1 MHLNI
6 SFLNLKKNLYN
17 FFYCTVLFF
26 NFSSTE
32 LKSSIFSVNDI
43 EITEPFELN
52 FKKEKVVDKAFIEAF
67 KRLMKMTVISSEE
80 IKLSRIKNNEIKN
93 LIDSF
98 KIKDE
103 RFIKN
108 YYSAKF
114 DVNFNKQNTLLFF
127 EKKNIFPS
135 LPKKKS
141 IFILP
146 ILIDTTNST
155 VNLFNQNPFFF
166 NWLAGT
172 SKHFLLD
179 YILPTEDIDII
190 NTLNQNIENLE
201 NYNYSNII
209 NKYNVKDFIVCLIF
223 QDNDKIKV
231 LSKITINNNEK
242 IQNNIYNN
250 INLDNEN
257 ELTSLIISIKNNYED
272 NWKKI
277 NQINRSVKL
286 PLNISVD
293 ANDYQKNK
301 LFKEFLYNTEFVSN
315 FFIKDFNNKKINYR
329 IIFNGSPARFLDLC
343 NKNNILID
351 TTNQIWQLN

>member
-6 SFLNLKKNLYN
+6 FFLNLKRTYII
-17 FFYCTVLFF
+17 FFSTVLFF

-52 FKKEKVVDKAFIEAF
+52 FKKQKVVDKAFIEAF

-146 ILIDTTNST
+146 ILIDTTNTT

-231 LSKITINNNEK
+231 LSKININNNEK
-242 IQNNIYNN
+242 IQSYIYDN

-301 LFKEFLYNTEFVSN
+301 LFKEFLHNTEFVSN

>member
-1 MHLNI
+1 MNLNI
-6 SFLNLKKNLYN
+6 SFLNLKRAYII
-17 FFYCTVLFF
+17 FFSTVLFF
-26 NFSSTE
+26 NFSSTD

-146 ILIDTTNST
+146 ILIDTTNTT
-155 VNLFNQNPFFF
+155 VNLYNQNPFFF
-166 NWLAGT
+166 NWLDMT

-301 LFKEFLYNTEFVSN
+301 LFKEFLHNTEFVSN

>member
-1 MHLNI
+1 MNLNI
-6 SFLNLKKNLYN
+6 SFLNLKRAYII
-17 FFYCTVLFF
+17 FFSTVLFF
-26 NFSSTE
+26 NFSSTD

-146 ILIDTTNST
+146 ILIDTTNAT
-155 VNLFNQNPFFF
+155 VNLYNQNPFFF
-166 NWLAGT
+166 NWLDGT

-190 NTLNQNIENLE
+190 NTLNQNIESLE

-250 INLDNEN
+250 IKLDNEN

-301 LFKEFLYNTEFVSN
+301 LFKEFLNNTEFVSN

>member
-1 MHLNI
+1 MNLNI
-6 SFLNLKKNLYN
+6 SFLNLKRAYII
-17 FFYCTVLFF
+17 FFSTVLFF

-135 LPKKKS
+135 IPKKKS

-146 ILIDTTNST
+146 ILIDTTNTT

-166 NWLAGT
+166 NWLDGT

-293 ANDYQKNK
+293 ANDYRKNK
-301 LFKEFLYNTEFVSN
+301 LFKEFLNNTEFVSN

>member
-1 MHLNI
+1 M
-6 SFLNLKKNLYN
+6 
-17 FFYCTVLFF
+17 
-26 NFSSTE
+26 
-32 LKSSIFSVNDI
+32 
-43 EITEPFELN
+43 
-52 FKKEKVVDKAFIEAF
+52 
-67 KRLMKMTVISSEE
+67 
-80 IKLSRIKNNEIKN
+80 
-93 LIDSF
+93 
-98 KIKDE
+98 
-103 RFIKN
+103 
-108 YYSAKF
+108 
-114 DVNFNKQNTLLFF
+114 
-127 EKKNIFPS
+127 
-135 LPKKKS
+135 
-141 IFILP
+141 P
-146 ILIDTTNST
+146 ILIDTTNTT

-166 NWLAGT
+166 NWLAGS

-301 LFKEFLYNTEFVSN
+301 LFKEFLHNTEFVSN

>member
-6 SFLNLKKNLYN
+6 SFLNLKKAYII
-17 FFYCTVLFF
+17 FFSTVLFF

-80 IKLSRIKNNEIKN
+80 VKLSRIKNNEIKN

-146 ILIDTTNST
+146 ILIDTTNTT

-166 NWLAGT
+166 NWLDGT

>member
-6 SFLNLKKNLYN
+6 SFLNLKRAYII
-17 FFYCTVLFF
+17 FFSTVLFF

-146 ILIDTTNST
+146 ILIDTTNTT

-166 NWLAGT
+166 NWLDGT

-201 NYNYSNII
+201 NYNYSSII

-301 LFKEFLYNTEFVSN
+301 LFKEFLHNTEFVSN

>member
-1 MHLNI
+1 MHLKI
-6 SFLNLKKNLYN
+6 SFLSLKKTYII
-17 FFYCTVLFF
+17 FFIALLFL
-26 NFSSTE
+26 NFSSTD

-146 ILIDTTNST
+146 ILIDTTNTT

-166 NWLAGT
+166 NWLDGT

>member
-6 SFLNLKKNLYN
+6 SFLNLKRAYII
-17 FFYCTVLFF
+17 FFSTVLFF

-146 ILIDTTNST
+146 ILIDTTNTT

-166 NWLAGT
+166 NWLNGT
-172 SKHFLLD
+172 NKHFLLD

-190 NTLNQNIENLE
+190 NTLNQNIESLE

>member
-1 MHLNI
+1 MNLNI
-6 SFLNLKKNLYN
+6 SFLNLKRAYII
-17 FFYCTVLFF
+17 FFSTVLFF
-26 NFSSTE
+26 NFSSTD

-146 ILIDTTNST
+146 ILIDTTNTT

-166 NWLAGT
+166 NWLDGT

-257 ELTSLIISIKNNYED
+257 ELISLIISIKNNYED

-301 LFKEFLYNTEFVSN
+301 LFKEFLNNTEFVSN

>member
-6 SFLNLKKNLYN
+6 SYLSLKRAYII
-17 FFYCTVLFF
+17 FFSTVLFF

-80 IKLSRIKNNEIKN
+80 TKLSRIKNNEIKN

-146 ILIDTTNST
+146 ILIDTTNTT

-166 NWLAGT
+166 NWLDGT

-190 NTLNQNIENLE
+190 NTLNQNIESLE

>member
-6 SFLNLKKNLYN
+6 SFLFLKRAYII
-17 FFYCTVLFF
+17 FFSTVLFF

-52 FKKEKVVDKAFIEAF
+52 FKKEKVVNKAFIEAF

-80 IKLSRIKNNEIKN
+80 TKLSRIKNNEIKN

-146 ILIDTTNST
+146 ILIDTINTT

-166 NWLAGT
+166 NWLNGT
-172 SKHFLLD
+172 NKHFLLD

-301 LFKEFLYNTEFVSN
+301 LFKEFLNNTEFVSN

>member
-1 MHLNI
+1 MHLKI
-6 SFLNLKKNLYN
+6 SFLSLKKTYII
-17 FFYCTVLFF
+17 FFIALLFL
-26 NFSSTE
+26 NFSSTD

-52 FKKEKVVDKAFIEAF
+52 FKKEKVVDKAFIKAF

-172 SKHFLLD
+172 SKYFLLD

-209 NKYNVKDFIVCLIF
+209 KKYNVKDFIVCLIF

-231 LSKITINNNEK
+231 LSKININNNEK
-242 IQNNIYNN
+242 IQCKRFHRLFNIP
-250 INLDNEN
+250 
-257 ELTSLIISIKNNYED
+257 
-272 NWKKI
+272 
-277 NQINRSVKL
+277 R
-286 PLNISVD
+286 
-293 ANDYQKNK
+293 
-301 LFKEFLYNTEFVSN
+301 
-315 FFIKDFNNKKINYR
+315 
-329 IIFNGSPARFLDLC
+329 
-343 NKNNILID
+343 
-351 TTNQIWQLN
+351 

>member
-1 MHLNI
+1 MYLNI
-6 SFLNLKKNLYN
+6 LFLNLKRAYII
-17 FFYCTVLFF
+17 FFSTVLFF
-26 NFSSTE
+26 NFSSTD

-146 ILIDTTNST
+146 ILIDTTNTT

-166 NWLAGT
+166 NWLDGT

-293 ANDYQKNK
+293 ANDFQKNK

>member
-6 SFLNLKKNLYN
+6 SFLSLKRAYII
-17 FFYCTVLFF
+17 FFSTVLFF

-146 ILIDTTNST
+146 ILIDTTNTT

-166 NWLAGT
+166 NWLDGT

-301 LFKEFLYNTEFVSN
+301 LFKEFLNNTEFVSN

>member
-6 SFLNLKKNLYN
+6 SYLSLKRAYII
-17 FFYCTVLFF
+17 FFSTVLFF

-146 ILIDTTNST
+146 ILIDTTNTT

-166 NWLAGT
+166 NWLDGT
-172 SKHFLLD
+172 NKHFLLD
-179 YILPTEDIDII
+179 YILHTEDIDII
-190 NTLNQNIENLE
+190 NTLNQNIESLE

-301 LFKEFLYNTEFVSN
+301 LFKEFLHNTEFVSN

>member
-1 MHLNI
+1 MNLNI
-6 SFLNLKKNLYN
+6 SFLNLKRAYII
-17 FFYCTVLFF
+17 FFSTVLFF
-26 NFSSTE
+26 NFSSTD

-166 NWLAGT
+166 NWLDGT

-301 LFKEFLYNTEFVSN
+301 LFKEFLHNTEFVSN

>member
-6 SFLNLKKNLYN
+6 SFLNLKRAYII
-17 FFYCTVLFF
+17 FFSTVLFF

-146 ILIDTTNST
+146 ILIDTTNTT

-166 NWLAGT
+166 NWLDGT

>member
-6 SFLNLKKNLYN
+6 SFLSLKRAYII
-17 FFYCTVLFF
+17 FFSTLLFF

-52 FKKEKVVDKAFIEAF
+52 FKKEKVVDKAFIKAF

-146 ILIDTTNST
+146 ILIDTTNTT

-166 NWLAGT
+166 KWLDGT

-190 NTLNQNIENLE
+190 NTLNQNIESLE

-301 LFKEFLYNTEFVSN
+301 LFKEFLNNTEFVSN

>member
-6 SFLNLKKNLYN
+6 SFLNLKRAYII
-17 FFYCTVLFF
+17 FFSTVLFF

-146 ILIDTTNST
+146 ILIDTTNTT

-166 NWLAGT
+166 NWLNGT
-172 SKHFLLD
+172 NKHFLLD

>member
-1 MHLNI
+1 MHLKI
-6 SFLNLKKNLYN
+6 SFLSLKKTYII
-17 FFYCTVLFF
+17 FFIAVLFF

-52 FKKEKVVDKAFIEAF
+52 FKKEKVVDKAFTEAF

-80 IKLSRIKNNEIKN
+80 IKLGLIKNKEIKN

-103 RFIKN
+103 KFIKN

-135 LPKKKS
+135 LPKKKN

-146 ILIDTTNST
+146 ILIESNNTSA
-155 VNLFNQNPFFF
+155 NLFNQNPFFL
-166 NWLAGT
+166 NWFDGI

-179 YILPTEDIDII
+179 YTLPTEDIDII
-190 NTLNQNIENLE
+190 NILNQNIESLE
-201 NYNYSNII
+201 NYDFSSII
-209 NKYNVKDFIVCLIF
+209 NKYNAKDFIVCLIF
-223 QDNDKIKV
+223 QDNDKIRV
-231 LSKITINNNEK
+231 LSKININNNEK

-250 INLDNEN
+250 INLDNKN
-257 ELTSLIISIKNNYED
+257 ELISLIISIKNNYED

-277 NQINRSVKL
+277 NLINRSVKL

-293 ANDYQKNK
+293 ANDYQKNS
-301 LFKEFLYNTEFVSN
+301 LFKEFLNNTEFVSN

-329 IIFNGSPARFLDLC
+329 VIFNGSPSRFLDLC
-343 NKNNILID
+343 NKNNISID
-351 TTNQIWQLN
+351 TSNQIWQLN

>member
-6 SFLNLKKNLYN
+6 FLLSLKRAYII
-17 FFYCTVLFF
+17 FFSTVLFL
-26 NFSSTE
+26 NFSITE
-32 LKSSIFSVNDI
+32 VKSSIFSVNDI

-80 IKLSRIKNNEIKN
+80 IKLSRIQNKEIKN

-146 ILIDTTNST
+146 ILIDPTNTT
-155 VNLFNQNPFFF
+155 VNLFNKNPFFF
-166 NWLAGT
+166 NWLDGT
-172 SKHFLLD
+172 NKHFLLD

-190 NTLNQNIENLE
+190 NILNQNIESLE
-201 NYNYSNII
+201 NYNYSSII

-242 IQNNIYNN
+242 IQNNIYDN
-250 INLDNEN
+250 IDLDNEN

-277 NQINRSVKL
+277 NLINRSVKL

-293 ANDYQKNK
+293 ANDYQKNS
-301 LFKEFLYNTEFVSN
+301 LFKEFLNNTEFVSN

-329 IIFNGSPARFLDLC
+329 IIFNGSPSRFLELC
-343 NKNNILID
+343 DKNNILID
-351 TTNQIWQLN
+351 TSNQIWQLN

>member
-1 MHLNI
+1 MNLNI
-6 SFLNLKKNLYN
+6 SFLNLRRAYII
-17 FFYCTVLFF
+17 FFSTVLFF
-26 NFSSTE
+26 NFSSTD

-80 IKLSRIKNNEIKN
+80 TKLSRIKNNEIKN

-146 ILIDTTNST
+146 ILIDTTNTT

-166 NWLAGT
+166 NWLDGT

-190 NTLNQNIENLE
+190 NTLNQNIESLE

-301 LFKEFLYNTEFVSN
+301 LFKEFLNNTEFVSN

>member
-6 SFLNLKKNLYN
+6 SFLSLKRAYII
-17 FFYCTVLFF
+17 FFSTVLFF

-166 NWLAGT
+166 NWPTGT

-231 LSKITINNNEK
+231 LSKITINSNEK

-250 INLDNEN
+250 INLDDEN
-257 ELTSLIISIKNNYED
+257 ELISLIISIKNNYED

-301 LFKEFLYNTEFVSN
+301 LFKEFLHNTEFVSN

>member
-1 MHLNI
+1 MYLNI
-6 SFLNLKKNLYN
+6 SFLNLKRAYII
-17 FFYCTVLFF
+17 FFSSVLFF

-108 YYSAKF
+108 YYSARF

-146 ILIDTTNST
+146 ILIDTNNTT

-166 NWLAGT
+166 NWLGLT

-293 ANDYQKNK
+293 TNDYRKNK

>member
-1 MHLNI
+1 MNLNI
-6 SFLNLKKNLYN
+6 SFLNLRRAYII
-17 FFYCTVLFF
+17 FFSTVLFF
-26 NFSSTE
+26 NFSSTD

-108 YYSAKF
+108 YYAAKF

-146 ILIDTTNST
+146 ILIDTTNTT

-166 NWLAGT
+166 NWLDGT

-190 NTLNQNIENLE
+190 NTLNQNIENLT
-201 NYNYSNII
+201 NIM
-209 NKYNVKDFIVCLIF
+209 
-223 QDNDKIKV
+223 
-231 LSKITINNNEK
+231 
-242 IQNNIYNN
+242 
-250 INLDNEN
+250 
-257 ELTSLIISIKNNYED
+257 
-272 NWKKI
+272 
-277 NQINRSVKL
+277 
-286 PLNISVD
+286 
-293 ANDYQKNK
+293 
-301 LFKEFLYNTEFVSN
+301 
-315 FFIKDFNNKKINYR
+315 
-329 IIFNGSPARFLDLC
+329 
-343 NKNNILID
+343 
-351 TTNQIWQLN
+351 

>member
-1 MHLNI
+1 MYLNI
-6 SFLNLKKNLYN
+6 FFLNLKRAYII
-17 FFYCTVLFF
+17 FFSTVLFF

-146 ILIDTTNST
+146 ILIDTTNTT

-166 NWLAGT
+166 NWLDGT

-301 LFKEFLYNTEFVSN
+301 LFKEFLHNTEFVSN

>member
-1 MHLNI
+1 MHLKI
-6 SFLNLKKNLYN
+6 SFLSLKKTYII
-17 FFYCTVLFF
+17 FFIALLFL

-146 ILIDTTNST
+146 ILIDTTNTT

-166 NWLAGT
+166 NWLDGT

>member
-6 SFLNLKKNLYN
+6 SFLFLKRAYII
-17 FFYCTVLFF
+17 FFSTVLFF

-52 FKKEKVVDKAFIEAF
+52 FKKEKVVNKAFIEAF

-80 IKLSRIKNNEIKN
+80 TKLSRIKNNEIKN

-146 ILIDTTNST
+146 ILIDTINTT

-166 NWLAGT
+166 NWLNGT
-172 SKHFLLD
+172 SKNFLLD

-190 NTLNQNIENLE
+190 NILNQNIENLE
-201 NYNYSNII
+201 NYNYSSII

-250 INLDNEN
+250 IDLDDEN
-257 ELTSLIISIKNNYED
+257 ELISLIISIKNNYED

-301 LFKEFLYNTEFVSN
+301 LFKDFLNNTEFVSN

>member
-6 SFLNLKKNLYN
+6 SFLSLKRAYIIFLS
-17 FFYCTVLFF
+17 TVLFF

-146 ILIDTTNST
+146 ILIDTTNTT

-166 NWLAGT
+166 NWLDGT

-190 NTLNQNIENLE
+190 NILNQNIESLE

-301 LFKEFLYNTEFVSN
+301 LFKVSL
-315 FFIKDFNNKKINYR
+315 YR
-329 IIFNGSPARFLDLC
+329 ICLKFLL
-343 NKNNILID
+343 KILIIK
-351 TTNQIWQLN
+351 N

>member
-6 SFLNLKKNLYN
+6 SFLNLKRAYII
-17 FFYCTVLFF
+17 FFSTVLFF

-146 ILIDTTNST
+146 ILIDTTNTT

-166 NWLAGT
+166 NWLDGT

-190 NTLNQNIENLE
+190 NTLNQNIESLE

-301 LFKEFLYNTEFVSN
+301 LFKEFLNNTEFVSN